1 MVDEKEW
8 NNFITDCKIYKEKVD
23 NLLSTTKEQ
32 EQRITQLEMNSM
44 KTDTQYNEIM
54 KTLNKL
60 IDVTIPELSK
70 EIQEIKSKPA
80 ERYNQ
85 VTTVIIT
92 TIVGGII
99 GYIIKF
105 FT

>member
-1 MVDEKEW
+1 MSEQDIIQLKVECQQIKERVSKLEQIAEAQETRIIELEKR
-8 NNFITDCKIYKEKVD
+8 ND
-23 NLLSTTKEQ
+23 
-32 EQRITQLEMNSM
+32 
-44 KTDTQYNEIM
+44 KTDFQYEQIM
-54 KTLNKL
+54 KTLDKL
-60 IDVTIPELSK
+60 INTTIPDLTK
-70 EIQEIKSKPA
+70 EIQAIKSKPA

>member
-1 MVDEKEW
+1 MNEQELAQFKVE
-8 NNFITDCKIYKEKVD
+8 CKIYKEKIDKLENIVD
-23 NLLSTTKEQ
+23 SQ
-32 EQRITQLEMNSM
+32 ESRIIELEKRND
-44 KTDTQYNEIM
+44 KTDFQYDQIM
-54 KTLNKL
+54 KTLDKL
-60 IDVTIPELSK
+60 INTTIPDLTK
-70 EIQEIKSKPA
+70 EIQAIKSKPA

-99 GYIIKF
+99 GYIIKL

>member
-1 MVDEKEW
+1 MNEQEFLEFKLS
-8 NNFITDCKIYKEKVD
+8 CQQYKDRIIKLEKVTE
-23 NLLSTTKEQ
+23 SQ
-32 EQRITQLEMNSM
+32 ETRIIELEKRND
-44 KTDTQYNEIM
+44 KTDFQYEQIM
-54 KTLNKL
+54 KTLDKL
-60 IDVTIPELSK
+60 INTTIPDLTK
-70 EIQEIKSKPA
+70 EIQAIKSKPA